1 MRKMMARSDFE
12 KNKLVYRNEEQFNNF
27 FVAKN
32 RPRMSLD
39 FEKHISRDH
48 HAQRYTEERENTS
61 SEKVSKIY
69 QKLLFD
75 QGNYSCFVD
84 FKKNGKT
91 KTKSLLSDS
100 PVY

>member
-1 MRKMMARSDFE
+1 MARSDYE
-12 KNKLVYRNEEQFNNF
+12 KNKLVYGNEEQFNNF
-27 FVAKN
+27 FVTKH

-39 FEKHISRDH
+39 FQKHIGRDH
-48 HAQRYTEERENTS
+48 HSQRYTENRENSS

-69 QKLLFD
+69 QKMLFY

-84 FKKNGKT
+84 YKKNGKT
-91 KTKSLLSDS
+91 KTKSLLSDL